1 MIFHELQKKIST
13 PAVLAEKDQFLIKLA
28 ESEQEVEEAMR
39 LRYRVFN
46 TEQGKG
52 LSSAS
57 EDGIDR
63 DEFDKYCLHL
73 VVIEKKTGKFV
84 GTYRIHLGP
93 VASSAIGFYSAS
105 EFNINGLDA
114 IANEIMEVGRSCVAP
129 EYRSGAV
136 VALLWLGIAEL
147 LLRSN
152 MTYLLGCVSLETT
165 DSAEAFALYKH
176 FQETGKVCDT
186 ISAVPMKG
194 FEITQPDSAKVEE
207 LLNDKRSITRLI
219 PPLFKGYL
227 RLGTKVCGMPVFDK
241 EFGTVDFLILLNT
254 KKVPER
260 YSRHFNYEKED
271 N

>member
-13 PAVLAEKDQFLIKLA
+13 PSVLAEGEQFLIKLA
-28 ESEQEVEEAMR
+28 DNEAEVEKALR

-46 TEQGKG
+46 MEQGKA
-52 LSSAS
+52 LACK
-57 EDGIDR
+57 DGIDR

-73 VVIEKKTGKFV
+73 VVIEKKTGTFV

-105 EFNINGLDA
+105 EFNITGLNK

-136 VALLWLGIAEL
+136 VALLWLGIGEL
-147 LLRSN
+147 MLRSG

-165 DSAEAFALYKH
+165 EPAEAFALYRH

-194 FEITQPDSAKVEE
+194 FELSPADPAKIEE
-207 LLNDKRSITRLI
+207 LFNDKRLLSRLI
-219 PPLFKGYL
+219 PPLFKGYQ
-227 RLGTKVCGMPVFDK
+227 RLGAKVCGMPVFDK
-241 EFGTVDFLILLNT
+241 EFGTIDFLILLNT
-254 KKVPER
+254 KTLPER
-260 YSRHFNYEKED
+260 YSRHFNYEK
-271 N
+271 